1 MKLELHDIH
10 PDAIEQAL
18 ERAKQ
23 YRSLLEPEMAQSICL
38 DILNIDERNQPALVV
53 YILALTDQL
62 RHTETQTHVKDIIY
76 AIEKLNSEYQRVYYT
91 GLLNERRALALMAQ
105 PMSHSFAY
113 DYFVE
118 ALKCYQQAKTLC
130 PQGND
135 EAILRWNS
143 CIRTI
148 KKQKLQPRQDVT
160 LAQND
165 MES

>member
-10 PDAIEQAL
+10 PDAIDKAL
-18 ERAKQ
+18 DKAKQ

-38 DILNIDERNQPALVV
+38 DILNIDEHNQQAIVL
-53 YILALTDQL
+53 YILALSDQL
-62 RHTETQTHVKDIIY
+62 RHTETLTQVKDITQ
-76 AIEKLNSEYQRVYYT
+76 AIEKLDSKYQQLYYS

-118 ALKCYQQAKTLC
+118 ALKYYQQAETMC
-130 PQGND
+130 PEQND

-148 KKQKLQPRQDVT
+148 QNQKLQPRQDVT